1 MLANEYTGTIGRARA
16 KSQPSC
22 TMFRVLNSIILRS
35 AGNIA
40 HFFAAETLFKV
51 DIRLRF
57 SISVPSS
64 RDNDL
69 LTSTAGMS
77 YADFCWFCLLSMLT
91 SYQFYC
97 CLVLSVHMV
106 TAIPFYPVSFCRI
119 AFLLLWQCIVVCMG
133 VMHWLSYV
141 RCQEF
146 IDNPYVDITPATR
159 LPARGAG
166 LLLTENRI

>member
-1 MLANEYTGTIGRARA
+1 M
-16 KSQPSC
+16 
-22 TMFRVLNSIILRS
+22 VLWSP
-35 AGNIA
+35 GNVA
-40 HFFAAETLFKV
+40 HIFAAETLFKV

-57 SISVPSS
+57 STSVPSS

-69 LTSTAGMS
+69 LTSTAGIS

-91 SYQFYC
+91 SYRFYC

-106 TAIPFYPVSFCRI
+106 MAIPLYPVSFCRVP
-119 AFLLLWQCIVVCMG
+119 FFLLWQCLVACMG
-133 VMHWLSYV
+133 VLHRSCHV

-146 IDNPYVDITPATR
+146 IDNPNVDITPATR

-166 LLLTENRI
+166 LLLTEIRI